1 MSPYITILS
10 LVGVLYASFSTIIQ
24 IDMKKLVAYSSIA
37 HMNFAVLGLFCF
49 NYQGFIGS
57 LTLMLSH
64 GLVSSGLFFCVN
76 VLYERYKT
84 RLLLYFGGLS
94 VVMPLFFFYFFVLIL
109 ANMSFPGTFSF
120 IGEFTVLIGIAF
132 DNIFMAFLAGLS
144 MIFSAIYSLILFSA
158 VMLGKLNNNFIKL
171 FGDLTKREFV
181 ILTILVFFVIF
192 FGLFANIILY
202 GLYAISPFYLDFIL
216 SYLI

>member
-144 MIFSAIYSLILFSA
+144 MVFSAIYSLILFSA